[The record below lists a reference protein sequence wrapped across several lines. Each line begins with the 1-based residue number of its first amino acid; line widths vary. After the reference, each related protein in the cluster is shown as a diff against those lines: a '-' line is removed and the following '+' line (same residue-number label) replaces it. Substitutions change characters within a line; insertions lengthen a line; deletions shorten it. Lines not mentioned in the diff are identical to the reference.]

1 MLSGKCKGSAPDI
14 VMHPH
19 LAASAVVVLSSP
31 LNPNRANLGPR
42 IDSGFLSRN
51 GVVRKLSK
59 GTPHRAILGE
69 LSLFPSSLFPPSQ
82 T

>member
-1 MLSGKCKGSAPDI
+1 MLSGKCKGSAPHV

-19 LAASAVVVLSSP
+19 LTASAVVVLSFH
-31 LNPNRANLGPR
+31 LNPNGENLEPR
-42 IDSGFLSRN
+42 IDSGCLSRN

-59 GTPHRAILGE
+59 GTHHRAILGE
-69 LSLFPSSLFPPSQ
+69 LSFFPSSLFPPSQ